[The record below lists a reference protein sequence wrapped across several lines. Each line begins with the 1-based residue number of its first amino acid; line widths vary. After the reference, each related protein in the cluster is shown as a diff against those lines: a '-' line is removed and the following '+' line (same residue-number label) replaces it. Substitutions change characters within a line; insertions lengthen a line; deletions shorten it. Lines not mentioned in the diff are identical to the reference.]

1 MQMELQSHI
10 LSVGFCP
17 NYELSHHREFRDSRD
32 GGRKEMQFEGIHS
45 PQQDRLSYALSNRDH
60 VMFPKHELYSLQT
73 FLLVQLGWEG
83 MEVENG

>member
-1 MQMELQSHI
+1 
-10 LSVGFCP
+10 
-17 NYELSHHREFRDSRD
+17 
-32 GGRKEMQFEGIHS
+32 MQFEGIHS